1 MFTTNTETAQG
12 GVMNCDTPVLVSGLS
27 AVCVILYLF

>member
-1 MFTTNTETAQG
+1 MFTTNTETAHG
-12 GVMNCDTPVLVSGLS
+12 GVMKCDMPVPMSGLS